1 MRPNVTAPG
10 VDDLVNDIAA
20 FGGLQAEL
28 RELRLLA
35 QFRAGAMQEAL
46 AQRNGIIGY
55 FRALLQFNLQTHP
68 YTYYLT
74 ASALRV
80 GQYLCMYYKG
90 RFNRPRPIRLDPSI
104 LSPIDPPGHPS
115 YPSGHA
121 IQAFLIA
128 LCLEQVVPVALGT
141 GLTAGHSPFRLLAER
156 IAKLREVL
164 GVHYPTDTIAGR
176 RVADG
181 AFPLMMLCPRIAG
194 TASPTLASDGLPV
207 NQLRDAASAPVLIGG
222 QPVYDNGWLALARGE
237 WEPR

>member
-1 MRPNVTAPG
+1 MGDFTPDNASLLVLAELVQLTNGAGALNWTLLMGPN
-10 VDDLVNDIAA
+10 DLANDIAV
-20 FGGLQAEL
+20 FGNLQAEL

-68 YTYYLT
+68 YTYYLA

-80 GQYLCMYYKG
+80 GQFLCMYYKG
-90 RFNRPRPIRLDPSI
+90 NFNRPRPVRLDPSM

-115 YPSGHA
+115 YPSGHS
-121 IQAFLIA
+121 IQSFLIA
-128 LCLEQVVPVALGT
+128 RCLEQVVPVLLGT
-141 GLTAGHSPFRLLAER
+141 AFPDGQSPIRLLAER

-176 RVADG
+176 RVAG
-181 AFPLMMLCPRIAG
+181 
-194 TASPTLASDGLPV
+194 SPSP
-207 NQLRDAASAPVLIGG
+207 
-222 QPVYDNGWLALARGE
+222 
-237 WEPR
+237 